1 MNIRPLHDRVVV
13 KRKDNETKSKG
24 GIYLPDSATEKPLLA
39 EVVAVGPG
47 KTDANNNVKMLSVK
61 AGDTVLIGKYSG
73 TEVTL
78 DEDELVVLKEDDIL
92 GIVE

>member
-13 KRKDNETKSKG
+13 KRKDNETQTKG
-24 GIYLPDSATEKPLLA
+24 GIYLPDTATEKPMLA

-47 KTDANNNVKMLSVK
+47 KTDDNGNVQMLSIK
-61 AGDTVLIGKYSG
+61 TGDTVLIGKYSG
-73 TEVTL
+73 TEVTV
-78 DEDELVVLKEDDIL
+78 DEEELVVLKEDDIL